1 MSDFLYA
8 VGESLLGDV
17 SKQYML
23 CHQFP
28 FLNIRSITSHMSPGC
43 PGNVIY
49 DVLIN
54 QLLAG
59 DLYDGTLL

>member
-8 VGESLLGDV
+8 VGESLFGDV

-28 FLNIRSITSHMSPGC
+28 FPNIRFITSHMSPSC

-49 DVLIN
+49 DVLIS
-54 QLLAG
+54 QLLG
-59 DLYDGTLL
+59 CDPYDGTLL